1 MTYDRIRFR
10 KRFQKGGRY
19 MFEIRNLSLSFAGRQ
34 LLEPTDL
41 IFERG
46 KVYTIYGKSGVGKSS
61 LLNKIGLIS
70 ATDPSVSYF
79 FDGKEIDTENKKS
92 ASAFIAEEV
101 AFVFQGQ
108 NLIND
113 LTVFENLRLALNFY
127 GLNPD
132 EIESK
137 IDTVLADLEISSLK
151 HAYPEDLSGGE
162 EQRVTI
168 ARALVTEKTL
178 ILADEPTSSLDKENR
193 EKVSSLLIDL
203 AHKYH
208 KIVLIVSHDE
218 AMIARGD
225 VQLHFK
231 DHQLVGNCLIL
242 NSDEGIKDS
251 KKWTSYLSSSHTKLS
266 VLKHRRPFLPRL
278 LAFFI
283 AFVVAIAVTSI
294 NFQSLFADKY
304 HQLVNNS
311 LENGFLVINDS
322 LHLQTT
328 KVLDDFLSFDKDEIA
343 SISTSQNIQTIKPY
357 IEFLSLGMTFDN
369 SKDYSQLQK
378 NFQPTLTIDGQ
389 TRSLTRNFSIQ
400 PLYQTNTTQRQ
411 IEYFDR
417 SNEKG
422 IYLSEQFI
430 SDEKLPNI
438 VSGSTVTLTFY
449 IPISLYESSMEKEG
463 NVLKGD
469 GDLFVKVDK
478 TYPVLGIVKKSYPFE
493 YSPHGNTLF
502 MNIAEMEELQNEAI
516 QQHPMTKM
524 ALDGFPLKSWMPSAI
539 HVLLKDSSAIPEE
552 LSRIRAISSQITIL
566 SSYENYEEFNKGLTY
581 IRQFLMLLS
590 LVLLILVIAVL
601 SFVFFLLNR
610 PRRFEVGILK
620 SLGYSTQNI
629 VWLFLKE
636 LIGYGKTIS
645 ILASC
650 LLVIL
655 SILAIQVLKLEVS
668 DVFQFY
674 LTSVF
679 TLIGLSVSVLIIS
692 GLLPIYTTCRQT
704 VVDTIRKNG

>member
-1 MTYDRIRFR
+1 
-10 KRFQKGGRY
+10 
-19 MFEIRNLSLSFAGRQ
+19 MFEIRNLSLSFAGRR

-61 LLNKIGLIS
+61 LLNKIGLLS

-79 FDGKEIDTENKKS
+79 FDGKEIDIENKKS
-92 ASAFIAEEV
+92 VSVFIAEEV
-101 AFVFQGQ
+101 AFVFQGR

-127 GLNPD
+127 SLSPD

-137 IDTVLADLEISSLK
+137 IDTVLADLQISSLK

-162 EQRVTI
+162 EQRVAI

-178 ILADEPTSSLDKENR
+178 ILADEPTSSVDKENR
-193 EKVSSLLIDL
+193 EKVSALLIDL

-218 AMIARGD
+218 AMIAIGD

-231 DHQLVGNCLIL
+231 DHKLVGNCLIL

-251 KKWTSYLSSSHTKLS
+251 KKCSSCLSSSHTKLS

-283 AFVVAIAVTSI
+283 ALVVAIAVTSI

-328 KVLDDFLSFDKDEIA
+328 KVLDDFLSFDKEEIT
-343 SISTSQNIQTIKPY
+343 SISTSQNIQTVKPY
-357 IEFLSLGMTFDN
+357 MEFLSLGMTFDN

-438 VSGSTVTLTFY
+438 VSGTTVTLTFY
-449 IPISLYESSMEKEG
+449 IPISLYESSIEKEG
-463 NVLKGD
+463 NILKGD

-493 YSPHGNTLF
+493 YSPYGNTLF

-516 QQHPMTKM
+516 QQHPMTKI

-539 HVLLKDSSAIPEE
+539 HVLLKDSGAIPEE

-655 SILAIQVLKLEVS
+655 SILAMQVLKLEIS
-668 DVFQFY
+668 DVFKFY

-692 GLLPIYTTCRQT
+692 GLLHIYTTCRQT

>member
-1 MTYDRIRFR
+1 
-10 KRFQKGGRY
+10 
-19 MFEIRNLSLSFAGRQ
+19 MFEIRNLSLSFAGRR

-61 LLNKIGLIS
+61 LLNKIGLLS

-79 FDGKEIDTENKKS
+79 FDGKEIDIENKKS
-92 ASAFIAEEV
+92 VSVFIAEEV
-101 AFVFQGQ
+101 AFVFQGR

-127 GLNPD
+127 DLSPD

-137 IDTVLADLEISSLK
+137 IDTVLADLQISSLK

-162 EQRVTI
+162 EQRVAI
-168 ARALVTEKTL
+168 ARALVTGKTL

-193 EKVSSLLIDL
+193 EKVSALLIDL

-218 AMIARGD
+218 AMIAIGD

-231 DHQLVGNCLIL
+231 DHKLVGNCLIL

-251 KKWTSYLSSSHTKLS
+251 KKWSSYLSSSHTKLS

-283 AFVVAIAVTSI
+283 SLVVAIAVTSI

-328 KVLDDFLSFDKDEIA
+328 KVLDDFLSFDKEEIT
-343 SISTSQNIQTIKPY
+343 SISTSQNIQTVNPY

-438 VSGSTVTLTFY
+438 VSGTTVTLTFY
-449 IPISLYESSMEKEG
+449 IPISLYESSIEKEG
-463 NVLKGD
+463 NILKGD

-493 YSPHGNTLF
+493 YSPYGNTLF

-539 HVLLKDSSAIPEE
+539 HVLLKDSGAIPEE

-636 LIGYGKTIS
+636 LIGYGKIIS

-655 SILAIQVLKLEVS
+655 SILAMQVLKLEIS
-668 DVFQFY
+668 DVFKFY

>member
-1 MTYDRIRFR
+1 
-10 KRFQKGGRY
+10 
-19 MFEIRNLSLSFAGRQ
+19 MFEIRNLSLSFAGRW

-61 LLNKIGLIS
+61 LLNKIGLLS

-79 FDGKEIDTENKKS
+79 FDGKEIDIENKKS
-92 ASAFIAEEV
+92 VSVFIAEEV
-101 AFVFQGQ
+101 AFVFQGR

-127 GLNPD
+127 DLSPD

-137 IDTVLADLEISSLK
+137 IDTVLADLQISSLK

-162 EQRVTI
+162 EQRVAI
-168 ARALVTEKTL
+168 ARALVTGKTL

-193 EKVSSLLIDL
+193 EKISALLIDL

-218 AMIARGD
+218 AMIAIGD

-231 DHQLVGNCLIL
+231 DHKLVGNCLIL

-251 KKWTSYLSSSHTKLS
+251 KKWSSCLSSSHTKLS

-283 AFVVAIAVTSI
+283 SLVVAIAVTSI

-328 KVLDDFLSFDKDEIA
+328 KVLDDFLSFDKEEIT
-343 SISTSQNIQTIKPY
+343 SISTSQNIQTVNPY

-438 VSGSTVTLTFY
+438 VSGTTVTLTFY
-449 IPISLYESSMEKEG
+449 IPISLYESSIEKEG
-463 NVLKGD
+463 NILKGD
-469 GDLFVKVDK
+469 GGLFVKVDK

-493 YSPHGNTLF
+493 YSPYGNTLF

-539 HVLLKDSSAIPEE
+539 HVLLKDSGAIPEE

-655 SILAIQVLKLEVS
+655 SILAMQVLKLEIS
-668 DVFQFY
+668 DVFKFY

>member
-1 MTYDRIRFR
+1 
-10 KRFQKGGRY
+10 
-19 MFEIRNLSLSFAGRQ
+19 MFEIRNLSLSFAGRR

-61 LLNKIGLIS
+61 LLNKIGLLS

-79 FDGKEIDTENKKS
+79 FDGKEIDIENKKS
-92 ASAFIAEEV
+92 VSVFIAEEV
-101 AFVFQGQ
+101 AFVFQGR

-127 GLNPD
+127 DLSPD

-137 IDTVLADLEISSLK
+137 IDTVLADLQISSLK

-162 EQRVTI
+162 EQRVAI
-168 ARALVTEKTL
+168 ARALVTGKTL

-193 EKVSSLLIDL
+193 EKVSALLIDL

-218 AMIARGD
+218 AMIAIGD

-231 DHQLVGNCLIL
+231 DHKLVGNCLIL

-251 KKWTSYLSSSHTKLS
+251 KKWSSCLSPSHTKLS

-283 AFVVAIAVTSI
+283 SLVVAIAVTSI

-328 KVLDDFLSFDKDEIA
+328 KVLDDFLSFDKEEIT
-343 SISTSQNIQTIKPY
+343 SISTSQNIQTVNPY

-438 VSGSTVTLTFY
+438 VSGTTVTLTFY
-449 IPISLYESSMEKEG
+449 IPISLYESSIEKEG
-463 NVLKGD
+463 NILKGD

-493 YSPHGNTLF
+493 YSPYGNILF

-539 HVLLKDSSAIPEE
+539 HVLLKDSGAIPEE

-655 SILAIQVLKLEVS
+655 SILAMQVLKLEIS
-668 DVFQFY
+668 DVFKFY

>member
-1 MTYDRIRFR
+1 
-10 KRFQKGGRY
+10 
-19 MFEIRNLSLSFAGRQ
+19 MFEIRNLSLSFAGRR

-92 ASAFIAEEV
+92 VSAFIAEEV

-113 LTVFENLRLALNFY
+113 LTVFENLKLALNFY

-162 EQRVTI
+162 EQRVAI

-328 KVLDDFLSFDKDEIA
+328 KVLDDFLSFDKEEIT

-369 SKDYSQLQK
+369 SKDYSKLQK

-422 IYLSEQFI
+422 IYLSEQFV
-430 SDEKLPNI
+430 SDQKLPNI

-449 IPISLYESSMEKEG
+449 IPISLYESSIEKEG

-516 QQHPMTKM
+516 QQHPMMKM

>member
-1 MTYDRIRFR
+1 
-10 KRFQKGGRY
+10 
-19 MFEIRNLSLSFAGRQ
+19 MFEIRNLSLSFAGRR

-61 LLNKIGLIS
+61 LLNKIGLLS

-79 FDGKEIDTENKKS
+79 FDGKEIDIENKKS
-92 ASAFIAEEV
+92 VSVFIAEEV
-101 AFVFQGQ
+101 AFVFQGR

-127 GLNPD
+127 DLSPD

-137 IDTVLADLEISSLK
+137 IDTVLADLQISSLK

-162 EQRVTI
+162 EQRVAI
-168 ARALVTEKTL
+168 ARALVTGKTL

-193 EKVSSLLIDL
+193 EKVSALLIDL

-218 AMIARGD
+218 AMIAIGD

-231 DHQLVGNCLIL
+231 DHKLVGNCLIL

-251 KKWTSYLSSSHTKLS
+251 KKWSSCLSSSHTKLS

-283 AFVVAIAVTSI
+283 ALVVAIAVTFI

-328 KVLDDFLSFDKDEIA
+328 KVLDDFLSFDKEEIT
-343 SISTSQNIQTIKPY
+343 SISTSQNIQTVKPY
-357 IEFLSLGMTFDN
+357 MEFLSLGMTFDN

-438 VSGSTVTLTFY
+438 VSGTTVTLTFY
-449 IPISLYESSMEKEG
+449 IPISLYESSIEKEG

-493 YSPHGNTLF
+493 YSPYGNTLF

-539 HVLLKDSSAIPEE
+539 HVLLKDSGAIPEE

-581 IRQFLMLLS
+581 IKQFLMLIS

-655 SILAIQVLKLEVS
+655 SILAMQVLKLEIS
-668 DVFQFY
+668 DVFKFY

>member
-1 MTYDRIRFR
+1 
-10 KRFQKGGRY
+10 
-19 MFEIRNLSLSFAGRQ
+19 MFEIRNLSLSFAGRR

-61 LLNKIGLIS
+61 LLNKIGLLS

-79 FDGKEIDTENKKS
+79 FDGKEIDIENKKS
-92 ASAFIAEEV
+92 VSVFIAEEV
-101 AFVFQGQ
+101 AFVFQGR

-127 GLNPD
+127 DLSPD

-137 IDTVLADLEISSLK
+137 IDTVLADLQISSLK

-162 EQRVTI
+162 EQRVAI
-168 ARALVTEKTL
+168 ARALVTGKTL

-193 EKVSSLLIDL
+193 EKISALLIDL

-218 AMIARGD
+218 AMIAIGD

-231 DHQLVGNCLIL
+231 DHKLVGNCLIL

-251 KKWTSYLSSSHTKLS
+251 KKWSSCLSSSHTKLS

-283 AFVVAIAVTSI
+283 SLVVAIAVTSI

-328 KVLDDFLSFDKDEIA
+328 KVLDDFLSFDKEEIT
-343 SISTSQNIQTIKPY
+343 SISTSQNIQTVNPY

-438 VSGSTVTLTFY
+438 VSGTTVTLTFY
-449 IPISLYESSMEKEG
+449 IPISLYESSIEKEG
-463 NVLKGD
+463 NILKGD
-469 GDLFVKVDK
+469 GGLFVKVDK

-493 YSPHGNTLF
+493 YSPYGNTLF

-539 HVLLKDSSAIPEE
+539 HVLLKDSGAIPEE

-629 VWLFLKE
+629 VWLFLKG

-655 SILAIQVLKLEVS
+655 SILAMQVLKLEIS
-668 DVFQFY
+668 DVFKFY

>member
-1 MTYDRIRFR
+1 
-10 KRFQKGGRY
+10 
-19 MFEIRNLSLSFAGRQ
+19 MFEIRNLSLSFAGRR

-61 LLNKIGLIS
+61 LLNKNGLLS

-79 FDGKEIDTENKKS
+79 FDGKEIDIENKKS
-92 ASAFIAEEV
+92 VSVFIAEEV
-101 AFVFQGQ
+101 AFVFQGR

-127 GLNPD
+127 DLSPD

-137 IDTVLADLEISSLK
+137 IDTVLADLQISSLK

-162 EQRVTI
+162 EQRVAI
-168 ARALVTEKTL
+168 ARALVTGKTL

-193 EKVSSLLIDL
+193 EKVSALLIDL

-218 AMIARGD
+218 AMIAIGD

-231 DHQLVGNCLIL
+231 DHKLVGNCLIL

-251 KKWTSYLSSSHTKLS
+251 KKWSSCLSSSHTKLS

-283 AFVVAIAVTSI
+283 SLVVAIAVTSI

-328 KVLDDFLSFDKDEIA
+328 KVLDDFLSFDKEEIT
-343 SISTSQNIQTIKPY
+343 SISTSQNIQTVNPY

-438 VSGSTVTLTFY
+438 VSGTTVTLTFY
-449 IPISLYESSMEKEG
+449 IPISLYESSIEKEG
-463 NVLKGD
+463 NILKGD

-493 YSPHGNTLF
+493 YSPYGNTLF

-539 HVLLKDSSAIPEE
+539 HVLLKDSGAIPEE

-655 SILAIQVLKLEVS
+655 SILAMQVLKLEIS
-668 DVFQFY
+668 DVFKFY

>member
-1 MTYDRIRFR
+1 
-10 KRFQKGGRY
+10 
-19 MFEIRNLSLSFAGRQ
+19 MFEIRNLSLSFAGRW

-61 LLNKIGLIS
+61 LLNKIGLLS

-79 FDGKEIDTENKKS
+79 FDGKEIDIENKKS
-92 ASAFIAEEV
+92 VSVFIAEEV
-101 AFVFQGQ
+101 AFVFQGR

-127 GLNPD
+127 DLSPD

-137 IDTVLADLEISSLK
+137 IDTVLVDLQISSLK

-162 EQRVTI
+162 EQRVAI
-168 ARALVTEKTL
+168 ARALVTGKTL

-193 EKVSSLLIDL
+193 EKVSALLIDL

-218 AMIARGD
+218 AMIAIGD

-231 DHQLVGNCLIL
+231 DHKLVGNCLIL

-251 KKWTSYLSSSHTKLS
+251 KKWSSCFSSSHTKLS

-283 AFVVAIAVTSI
+283 ALVVAIAVTSI

-328 KVLDDFLSFDKDEIA
+328 KVLDDFLSFDKEEIT
-343 SISTSQNIQTIKPY
+343 SISTSQNIQTVKPY
-357 IEFLSLGMTFDN
+357 MEFLSLGMTFDN

-438 VSGSTVTLTFY
+438 VSGTTVTLTFY
-449 IPISLYESSMEKEG
+449 IPISLYESSIEKEG
-463 NVLKGD
+463 NILKGD

-493 YSPHGNTLF
+493 YSPYGNTLF

-539 HVLLKDSSAIPEE
+539 HVLLKDSGAIPEE

-655 SILAIQVLKLEVS
+655 SILAMQVLKLEIS
-668 DVFQFY
+668 DVFKFY

>member
-1 MTYDRIRFR
+1 
-10 KRFQKGGRY
+10 
-19 MFEIRNLSLSFAGRQ
+19 MFEIRNLSLSFAGRR

-61 LLNKIGLIS
+61 LLNKIGLLS

-79 FDGKEIDTENKKS
+79 FDGKEIDIENKKS
-92 ASAFIAEEV
+92 VSVFIAEEV
-101 AFVFQGQ
+101 AFVFQGR

-127 GLNPD
+127 DLSPD

-137 IDTVLADLEISSLK
+137 IDTVLADLQISSLK

-162 EQRVTI
+162 EQRVAI
-168 ARALVTEKTL
+168 ARALVTGKTL

-193 EKVSSLLIDL
+193 EKVSALLIDL

-218 AMIARGD
+218 AMIAIGD

-231 DHQLVGNCLIL
+231 DHKLVGNCLIL

-251 KKWTSYLSSSHTKLS
+251 KKWSSCLSSSHTKLS

-278 LAFFI
+278 LAFFLSL
-283 AFVVAIAVTSI
+283 VVAIAVTSI

-328 KVLDDFLSFDKDEIA
+328 KVLDDFLSFDKEEIT
-343 SISTSQNIQTIKPY
+343 SISTSQNIQTVNPY

-438 VSGSTVTLTFY
+438 VSGTTVTLTFY
-449 IPISLYESSMEKEG
+449 IPISLYESSIEKEG
-463 NVLKGD
+463 NILKGD

-493 YSPHGNTLF
+493 YSPYGNTLF

-539 HVLLKDSSAIPEE
+539 HVLLKDSGAIPEE

-655 SILAIQVLKLEVS
+655 SILAMQVLKLEIS
-668 DVFQFY
+668 DVFKFY

>member
-1 MTYDRIRFR
+1 
-10 KRFQKGGRY
+10 
-19 MFEIRNLSLSFAGRQ
+19 MFEIRNLSLSFAGRR

-61 LLNKIGLIS
+61 LLNKIGLLS

-79 FDGKEIDTENKKS
+79 FDGKEIDIENKKS
-92 ASAFIAEEV
+92 VSVFIAEEV
-101 AFVFQGQ
+101 AFVFQGR

-127 GLNPD
+127 DLSPD

-137 IDTVLADLEISSLK
+137 IDTVLADLQISSLK

-162 EQRVTI
+162 EQRVAI
-168 ARALVTEKTL
+168 ARALVTGKTL

-193 EKVSSLLIDL
+193 EKISALLIDL

-208 KIVLIVSHDE
+208 KIVLIVLHDE
-218 AMIARGD
+218 AMIAIGD

-231 DHQLVGNCLIL
+231 DHKLVGNCLIL

-251 KKWTSYLSSSHTKLS
+251 KKWSSCLSSSHTKLS

-283 AFVVAIAVTSI
+283 SLVVAIAVTSI

-328 KVLDDFLSFDKDEIA
+328 KVLDDFLSFDKEEIT
-343 SISTSQNIQTIKPY
+343 SISTSQNIQTVNPY

-438 VSGSTVTLTFY
+438 VSGTTVTLTFY
-449 IPISLYESSMEKEG
+449 IPISLYESSIEKEG
-463 NVLKGD
+463 NILKGD
-469 GDLFVKVDK
+469 GGLFVKVDK

-493 YSPHGNTLF
+493 YSPYGNTLF

-539 HVLLKDSSAIPEE
+539 HVLLKDSGAIPEE

-655 SILAIQVLKLEVS
+655 SILAMQVLKLEIS
-668 DVFQFY
+668 DVFKFY

>member
-1 MTYDRIRFR
+1 
-10 KRFQKGGRY
+10 
-19 MFEIRNLSLSFAGRQ
+19 MFEIRNLSLSFAGRR

-61 LLNKIGLIS
+61 LLNKIGLLS

-79 FDGKEIDTENKKS
+79 FDGKEIDIENKKS
-92 ASAFIAEEV
+92 VSVFIAEEV
-101 AFVFQGQ
+101 AFVFQGR

-127 GLNPD
+127 GLSPD

-137 IDTVLADLEISSLK
+137 IDTVLADLQISSLK

-162 EQRVTI
+162 EQRVAI
-168 ARALVTEKTL
+168 ARALVTGKTL

-193 EKVSSLLIDL
+193 EKVSALLIDL

-218 AMIARGD
+218 AMIAIGD

-231 DHQLVGNCLIL
+231 DHKLVENCLIL

-251 KKWTSYLSSSHTKLS
+251 KKWSSCLSSSHTKLS

-283 AFVVAIAVTSI
+283 ALVVAIAVTSI

-328 KVLDDFLSFDKDEIA
+328 KVLDDFLSFDKEEIT
-343 SISTSQNIQTIKPY
+343 SISTSQNIQTVKPY
-357 IEFLSLGMTFDN
+357 MEFLSLGMTFDN

-438 VSGSTVTLTFY
+438 VSGTTVTLTFY
-449 IPISLYESSMEKEG
+449 IPISLYESSIEKEG
-463 NVLKGD
+463 NILKGD

-493 YSPHGNTLF
+493 YSPYGNTLF

-539 HVLLKDSSAIPEE
+539 HVLLKDSGAIPEE

-655 SILAIQVLKLEVS
+655 SILAMQVLKLEIS
-668 DVFQFY
+668 DVFKFY

>member
-1 MTYDRIRFR
+1 
-10 KRFQKGGRY
+10 
-19 MFEIRNLSLSFAGRQ
+19 MFEIRNLSLSFAGRR

-61 LLNKIGLIS
+61 LLNKIGLLS

-79 FDGKEIDTENKKS
+79 FDGKEIDIENKKS
-92 ASAFIAEEV
+92 VSVFIAEEV
-101 AFVFQGQ
+101 AFVFQGR

-127 GLNPD
+127 DLSPD

-137 IDTVLADLEISSLK
+137 IDTVLADLQISSLK

-162 EQRVTI
+162 EQRVAI
-168 ARALVTEKTL
+168 ARALVTGKTL

-193 EKVSSLLIDL
+193 EKVSALLIVL

-218 AMIARGD
+218 AMIAIGD

-231 DHQLVGNCLIL
+231 DHKLVGNCLIL

-251 KKWTSYLSSSHTKLS
+251 KKWSSCLSSSHTKLS

-283 AFVVAIAVTSI
+283 SLVVAIAVTSI

-328 KVLDDFLSFDKDEIA
+328 KVLDDFLSFDKEEIT
-343 SISTSQNIQTIKPY
+343 SISTSQNIQTVNPY

-438 VSGSTVTLTFY
+438 VSGTTVTLTFY
-449 IPISLYESSMEKEG
+449 IPISLYESSIEKEG
-463 NVLKGD
+463 NILKGD

-493 YSPHGNTLF
+493 YSPYGNTLF

-539 HVLLKDSSAIPEE
+539 HVLLKDSGAIPEE
-552 LSRIRAISSQITIL
+552 LSRIRAISLQITIL

-655 SILAIQVLKLEVS
+655 SILAMQVLKLEIS
-668 DVFQFY
+668 DVFKFY

>member
-1 MTYDRIRFR
+1 
-10 KRFQKGGRY
+10 
-19 MFEIRNLSLSFAGRQ
+19 MFEIRNLSLSFAGRR

-61 LLNKIGLIS
+61 LLNKIGLLS

-79 FDGKEIDTENKKS
+79 FDGKEIDIENKKS
-92 ASAFIAEEV
+92 VSVFIAEEV
-101 AFVFQGQ
+101 AFVFQGR

-127 GLNPD
+127 DLSPD

-137 IDTVLADLEISSLK
+137 IDTVLADLQISSLK

-162 EQRVTI
+162 EQRVAI
-168 ARALVTEKTL
+168 ARALVTGKTL

-193 EKVSSLLIDL
+193 EKVSALLIDL

-218 AMIARGD
+218 AMIAIGD

-231 DHQLVGNCLIL
+231 DHKLVGNCLIL

-251 KKWTSYLSSSHTKLS
+251 KKWSSCLSSSHTKLS

-283 AFVVAIAVTSI
+283 ALVVAIAVTSI

-328 KVLDDFLSFDKDEIA
+328 KVLDDFLSFDKEEIT
-343 SISTSQNIQTIKPY
+343 SISTSQNIQTVKPY
-357 IEFLSLGMTFDN
+357 MEFLSLGMTFDN

-378 NFQPTLTIDGQ
+378 NFQTTLTIDGQ

-438 VSGSTVTLTFY
+438 VSGTTVTLTFY
-449 IPISLYESSMEKEG
+449 IPISLYESSIEKEG
-463 NVLKGD
+463 NILKGD

-493 YSPHGNTLF
+493 YSPYGNTLF

-539 HVLLKDSSAIPEE
+539 HVLLKDSGAIPEE

-655 SILAIQVLKLEVS
+655 SILAMQVLKLEIS
-668 DVFQFY
+668 DVFKFY

>member
-1 MTYDRIRFR
+1 
-10 KRFQKGGRY
+10 
-19 MFEIRNLSLSFAGRQ
+19 MFEIRNLSLSFAGRR

-61 LLNKIGLIS
+61 LLNKIGLLS

-79 FDGKEIDTENKKS
+79 FDGKEIDIENKKS
-92 ASAFIAEEV
+92 VSVFIAEEV
-101 AFVFQGQ
+101 AFVFQGR

-127 GLNPD
+127 NLSPD

-137 IDTVLADLEISSLK
+137 IDTVLADLQISSLK

-162 EQRVTI
+162 EQRVAI

-193 EKVSSLLIDL
+193 EKVSALLIDL

-218 AMIARGD
+218 AMIVMGD

-231 DHQLVGNCLIL
+231 DHKLVENCLIL

-251 KKWTSYLSSSHTKLS
+251 KKWSSCLSSSHTKLS

-283 AFVVAIAVTSI
+283 ALVVAIAVTSI

-328 KVLDDFLSFDKDEIA
+328 KVLDDFLSFDKEEIT
-343 SISTSQNIQTIKPY
+343 SISTSQNIQTVKPY
-357 IEFLSLGMTFDN
+357 MEFLSLGMTFDN

-438 VSGSTVTLTFY
+438 VAGTTVTLTFY
-449 IPISLYESSMEKEG
+449 IPISLYESSIEKEG
-463 NVLKGD
+463 NILKGD

-493 YSPHGNTLF
+493 YSPYGNTLF

-539 HVLLKDSSAIPEE
+539 HVLLKDSGAIPEE

-655 SILAIQVLKLEVS
+655 SILAMQVLKLEIS
-668 DVFQFY
+668 DVFKFY

-704 VVDTIRKNG
+704 VVDTIRKTG

>member
-1 MTYDRIRFR
+1 
-10 KRFQKGGRY
+10 
-19 MFEIRNLSLSFAGRQ
+19 MFEIRNLSLSFAGRR

-61 LLNKIGLIS
+61 LLNKIGLLS

-79 FDGKEIDTENKKS
+79 FDGKEIDIENKKS
-92 ASAFIAEEV
+92 VSVFIAEEV
-101 AFVFQGQ
+101 AFVFQGR

-127 GLNPD
+127 GLSPD

-137 IDTVLADLEISSLK
+137 IDTVLADLQISSLK

-168 ARALVTEKTL
+168 ARALVTGKTL

-193 EKVSSLLIDL
+193 EKVSALLIDL

-208 KIVLIVSHDE
+208 KIVLIVSYDE
-218 AMIARGD
+218 AMIAIGD

-231 DHQLVGNCLIL
+231 DHKLVGNCLIL

-251 KKWTSYLSSSHTKLS
+251 KKWSSCLSSSHTKLS

-283 AFVVAIAVTSI
+283 ALVVAIAVTSI

-311 LENGFLVINDS
+311 LENGFLVIKDS

-328 KVLDDFLSFDKDEIA
+328 KVLDDFLSFDKEEIT
-343 SISTSQNIQTIKPY
+343 SISTSQNIQTVKPY
-357 IEFLSLGMTFDN
+357 MEFLSLGMTFDN

-417 SNEKG
+417 SSEKG

-430 SDEKLPNI
+430 SDEKFPNI
-438 VSGSTVTLTFY
+438 VSGTTVTLTFY
-449 IPISLYESSMEKEG
+449 IPISLYESSIEKEG
-463 NVLKGD
+463 NILKGD

-493 YSPHGNTLF
+493 YSPYGNTLF

-524 ALDGFPLKSWMPSAI
+524 ALDGFPLKSWIPSAI
-539 HVLLKDSSAIPEE
+539 HVLLKDSGAIPEE

-655 SILAIQVLKLEVS
+655 SILAMQVLKLEIS
-668 DVFQFY
+668 DVFKFY

>member
-1 MTYDRIRFR
+1 
-10 KRFQKGGRY
+10 

-92 ASAFIAEEV
+92 VSAFIAEEV

-137 IDTVLADLEISSLK
+137 IDTVLADLQISSLK

-162 EQRVTI
+162 EQRVAI

-242 NSDEGIKDS
+242 NSDEGIKNP
-251 KKWTSYLSSSHTKLS
+251 KKWTSCLSSSHTKLS

-328 KVLDDFLSFDKDEIA
+328 KVLDDFLSFDKEEIT
-343 SISTSQNIQTIKPY
+343 SISTSQNIQTVKPY

-655 SILAIQVLKLEVS
+655 SILAMQVLKLEVS

>member
-1 MTYDRIRFR
+1 ML
-10 KRFQKGGRY
+10 
-19 MFEIRNLSLSFAGRQ
+19 EIRNLSLSFAGRR

-61 LLNKIGLIS
+61 LLNKIGLLS

-79 FDGKEIDTENKKS
+79 FDGKEIDIENKKS
-92 ASAFIAEEV
+92 VSVFIAEEV
-101 AFVFQGQ
+101 AFVFQGR

-127 GLNPD
+127 DLSPD

-137 IDTVLADLEISSLK
+137 IDTVLADLQISSLK

-162 EQRVTI
+162 EQRVAI
-168 ARALVTEKTL
+168 ARALVTGKTL

-193 EKVSSLLIDL
+193 EKVSALLIDL

-218 AMIARGD
+218 AMIAIGD

-231 DHQLVGNCLIL
+231 DHKLVGNCLIL

-251 KKWTSYLSSSHTKLS
+251 KKWSSCLSSSHTKLS

-283 AFVVAIAVTSI
+283 SLVVAIAVTSI

-328 KVLDDFLSFDKDEIA
+328 KVLDDFLSFDKEEIT
-343 SISTSQNIQTIKPY
+343 SISTSQNIQTVNPY

-438 VSGSTVTLTFY
+438 VSGTTVTLTFY
-449 IPISLYESSMEKEG
+449 IPISLYESSIEKEG
-463 NVLKGD
+463 NILKGD

-493 YSPHGNTLF
+493 YSPYGNTLF

-539 HVLLKDSSAIPEE
+539 HVLLKDSGAIPEE

-655 SILAIQVLKLEVS
+655 SILAMQVLKLEIS
-668 DVFQFY
+668 DVFKFY

>member
-1 MTYDRIRFR
+1 
-10 KRFQKGGRY
+10 
-19 MFEIRNLSLSFAGRQ
+19 MFEIRNLSLSFAGRR

-70 ATDPSVSYF
+70 ALDPSVSYF
-79 FDGKEIDTENKKS
+79 FDGKEIDTEDKKS
-92 ASAFIAEEV
+92 VSAFIAEEV

-132 EIESK
+132 EIENK
-137 IDTVLADLEISSLK
+137 IDTVLANLQISFLK

-162 EQRVTI
+162 EQRVAI

-242 NSDEGIKDS
+242 NSDERIKDS
-251 KKWTSYLSSSHTKLS
+251 KKWSSGLSSSHTKLS
-266 VLKHRRPFLPRL
+266 VLRHRRPSLPRL

-328 KVLDDFLSFDKDEIA
+328 KVLDDFLSFDKEKIT
-343 SISTSQNIQTIKPY
+343 SISTSQNIQTVKPY

-449 IPISLYESSMEKEG
+449 IPISLYESSIEKEG

-516 QQHPMTKM
+516 QQHPITKM
-524 ALDGFPLKSWMPSAI
+524 TLDGFPLKSWMPSAI

-590 LVLLILVIAVL
+590 IVLLILVIAVL

-655 SILAIQVLKLEVS
+655 SILAIQVLKLEIS

-679 TLIGLSVSVLIIS
+679 ILIGLSVSVLIIS

>member
-1 MTYDRIRFR
+1 
-10 KRFQKGGRY
+10 
-19 MFEIRNLSLSFAGRQ
+19 MFEIRNLSLSFAGRR

-92 ASAFIAEEV
+92 VSAFIAEEV

-162 EQRVTI
+162 EQRVAI

-328 KVLDDFLSFDKDEIA
+328 KVLDDFLSFDKEEIT

-369 SKDYSQLQK
+369 SKDYSKLQK

-422 IYLSEQFI
+422 IYLSEQFV
-430 SDEKLPNI
+430 SDQKLPNI

-449 IPISLYESSMEKEG
+449 IPISLYESSIEKEG

-516 QQHPMTKM
+516 QQHPMMKM

>member
-1 MTYDRIRFR
+1 
-10 KRFQKGGRY
+10 
-19 MFEIRNLSLSFAGRQ
+19 MFEIRNLSLSFAGRR

-61 LLNKIGLIS
+61 LLNKIGLLS

-79 FDGKEIDTENKKS
+79 FDGKEIDIENKKS
-92 ASAFIAEEV
+92 VSVFIAEEV
-101 AFVFQGQ
+101 AFVFQGR

-127 GLNPD
+127 DLSPD

-137 IDTVLADLEISSLK
+137 IDTVLADLQISSLK

-162 EQRVTI
+162 EQRVAI
-168 ARALVTEKTL
+168 ARALVTGKTL

-193 EKVSSLLIDL
+193 EKISALLIDL

-218 AMIARGD
+218 AMIAIGD

-231 DHQLVGNCLIL
+231 DHKLVGNCLIL

-251 KKWTSYLSSSHTKLS
+251 KKWSSCLSSSHTKLS

-283 AFVVAIAVTSI
+283 SLVVAIAVTSI

-328 KVLDDFLSFDKDEIA
+328 KVLDDFLSFDKEEIT
-343 SISTSQNIQTIKPY
+343 SISTSQNIQTVNPY

-438 VSGSTVTLTFY
+438 VSGTTVTLTFY
-449 IPISLYESSMEKEG
+449 IPISLYESSIEKEG
-463 NVLKGD
+463 NILKGD

-493 YSPHGNTLF
+493 YSPYGNTLF

-539 HVLLKDSSAIPEE
+539 HVLLKDSGAIPEE

-655 SILAIQVLKLEVS
+655 SILAMQVLKLEIS
-668 DVFQFY
+668 DVFKFY

>member
-1 MTYDRIRFR
+1 
-10 KRFQKGGRY
+10 
-19 MFEIRNLSLSFAGRQ
+19 MFEIRNLSLSFAGRR

-61 LLNKIGLIS
+61 LLNKIGLLS

-79 FDGKEIDTENKKS
+79 FDGKEIDIENKKS
-92 ASAFIAEEV
+92 VSVFIAEEV
-101 AFVFQGQ
+101 AFVFQGR

-127 GLNPD
+127 DLSPD

-137 IDTVLADLEISSLK
+137 IDTVLADLQISSLK

-162 EQRVTI
+162 EQRVAI

-193 EKVSSLLIDL
+193 EKVSALLIDL

-218 AMIARGD
+218 AMIAIGD

-231 DHQLVGNCLIL
+231 DHKLVGNCLIL

-251 KKWTSYLSSSHTKLS
+251 KKWFSCLSSSHTKLS

-283 AFVVAIAVTSI
+283 ALVVAIAVTSI

-304 HQLVNNS
+304 HKLVNNS

-328 KVLDDFLSFDKDEIA
+328 KVLDDFLSFDKEEIT
-343 SISTSQNIQTIKPY
+343 SISTSQNIQTVKPY
-357 IEFLSLGMTFDN
+357 MEFLSLGMTFDN

-389 TRSLTRNFSIQ
+389 NRSLTRNFSIQ

-438 VSGSTVTLTFY
+438 VSGTTVTLTFY
-449 IPISLYESSMEKEG
+449 IPISLYESSIEKEG
-463 NVLKGD
+463 NILKGD

-493 YSPHGNTLF
+493 YSPYGNTLF

-516 QQHPMTKM
+516 QQHPMTKI

-539 HVLLKDSSAIPEE
+539 HVLLKDSGAIPEE

-655 SILAIQVLKLEVS
+655 SILAMQVLKLEIS
-668 DVFQFY
+668 DVFKFY
-674 LTSVF
+674 LTSVL

>member
-1 MTYDRIRFR
+1 
-10 KRFQKGGRY
+10 
-19 MFEIRNLSLSFAGRQ
+19 MFEIRNLSLSFAGRR

-92 ASAFIAEEV
+92 VSAFIAEEV

-162 EQRVTI
+162 EQRVAI

-328 KVLDDFLSFDKDEIA
+328 KVLDDFLSFDKEEIT

-422 IYLSEQFI
+422 IYLSEQFV
-430 SDEKLPNI
+430 SDQKLPNI

-449 IPISLYESSMEKEG
+449 IPISLYESSIEKEG

>member
-1 MTYDRIRFR
+1 
-10 KRFQKGGRY
+10 
-19 MFEIRNLSLSFAGRQ
+19 MFEIRNLSLSFAGRR

-61 LLNKIGLIS
+61 LLNKIGLLS

-79 FDGKEIDTENKKS
+79 FDGKEIDIENKKS
-92 ASAFIAEEV
+92 VSVFIAEEV
-101 AFVFQGQ
+101 AFVFQGR

-127 GLNPD
+127 DLSPD

-137 IDTVLADLEISSLK
+137 IDTVLADLQISSLK

-162 EQRVTI
+162 EQRVAI
-168 ARALVTEKTL
+168 ARALVTGKTL

-193 EKVSSLLIDL
+193 EKISALLIDL

-218 AMIARGD
+218 AMIAIGD

-231 DHQLVGNCLIL
+231 DHKLVGNCLIL

-251 KKWTSYLSSSHTKLS
+251 KKWSSCLSSSHTKLS

-283 AFVVAIAVTSI
+283 SLVVAIAVTSI

-328 KVLDDFLSFDKDEIA
+328 KVLDDFLSFDKEEIT
-343 SISTSQNIQTIKPY
+343 SISISQNIQTVNPY

-438 VSGSTVTLTFY
+438 VSGTTVTLTFY
-449 IPISLYESSMEKEG
+449 IPISLYESSIEKEG
-463 NVLKGD
+463 NILKGD
-469 GDLFVKVDK
+469 GGLFVKVDK

-493 YSPHGNTLF
+493 YSPYGNTLF

-539 HVLLKDSSAIPEE
+539 HVLLKDSGAIPEE

-655 SILAIQVLKLEVS
+655 SILAMQVLKLEIS
-668 DVFQFY
+668 DVFKFY

>member
-1 MTYDRIRFR
+1 
-10 KRFQKGGRY
+10 
-19 MFEIRNLSLSFAGRQ
+19 MFEIRNLSLSFAGRR

-61 LLNKIGLIS
+61 LLNKIGLLS

-79 FDGKEIDTENKKS
+79 FDGKEIDIENKKS
-92 ASAFIAEEV
+92 VSVFIAEEV
-101 AFVFQGQ
+101 AFVFQGR

-127 GLNPD
+127 DLSPD

-137 IDTVLADLEISSLK
+137 IDTVLADLQISSLK

-162 EQRVTI
+162 EQRVAI
-168 ARALVTEKTL
+168 ARALVTGKTL

-193 EKVSSLLIDL
+193 EKVSALLIDL

-218 AMIARGD
+218 AMIAIGD

-231 DHQLVGNCLIL
+231 DHKLVGNCLIL

-251 KKWTSYLSSSHTKLS
+251 KKWSSCLSSSHTKLS

-283 AFVVAIAVTSI
+283 SLVVAIAVTSI

-328 KVLDDFLSFDKDEIA
+328 KVLDDFLSFDKEEIT
-343 SISTSQNIQTIKPY
+343 SISTSQNIQTVNPY

-438 VSGSTVTLTFY
+438 VSGTTVTLTFY
-449 IPISLYESSMEKEG
+449 IPISLYESSIEKEG
-463 NVLKGD
+463 NILKGD

-493 YSPHGNTLF
+493 YSPYGNTLF

-539 HVLLKDSSAIPEE
+539 HVLLKDSGAIPEE

-655 SILAIQVLKLEVS
+655 SILAMQVLKLEIS
-668 DVFQFY
+668 DVFKFY

-704 VVDTIRKNG
+704 VVDIIRKNG

>member
-1 MTYDRIRFR
+1 
-10 KRFQKGGRY
+10 

-162 EQRVTI
+162 EQRVAI

-655 SILAIQVLKLEVS
+655 SILAMQVLKLEVS

>member
-1 MTYDRIRFR
+1 
-10 KRFQKGGRY
+10 
-19 MFEIRNLSLSFAGRQ
+19 MFEIRNLSLSFAGRR

-61 LLNKIGLIS
+61 LLNKIGLLS

-79 FDGKEIDTENKKS
+79 FDGKEIDIENKKS
-92 ASAFIAEEV
+92 VSVFIAEEV
-101 AFVFQGQ
+101 AFVFQGR

-127 GLNPD
+127 DLSPN

-137 IDTVLADLEISSLK
+137 IDTVLADLQISSLK

-162 EQRVTI
+162 EQRVAI
-168 ARALVTEKTL
+168 ARALVTGKTL

-193 EKVSSLLIDL
+193 EKVSALLIDL

-208 KIVLIVSHDE
+208 KIVLIVSNDE
-218 AMIARGD
+218 AMIAIGD

-231 DHQLVGNCLIL
+231 DHKLVGNCLIL

-251 KKWTSYLSSSHTKLS
+251 KKWSSCLSSSHTKLS

-283 AFVVAIAVTSI
+283 ALVVAIAVTSI

-328 KVLDDFLSFDKDEIA
+328 KVLDDFLSFDKEEIT
-343 SISTSQNIQTIKPY
+343 SISTSQNIQTVKPY
-357 IEFLSLGMTFDN
+357 MEFLSLGMTFDN

-438 VSGSTVTLTFY
+438 VSGTTVTLTFY
-449 IPISLYESSMEKEG
+449 IPISLYESSIEKER
-463 NVLKGD
+463 NILKGD

-493 YSPHGNTLF
+493 YSPYGNTLF

-539 HVLLKDSSAIPEE
+539 HVLLKDSGAIPEE

-655 SILAIQVLKLEVS
+655 SILAMQVLKLEIS
-668 DVFQFY
+668 DVFKFY

>member
-1 MTYDRIRFR
+1 
-10 KRFQKGGRY
+10 
-19 MFEIRNLSLSFAGRQ
+19 MFEIRNLSLSFAGRR

-61 LLNKIGLIS
+61 LLNKIGLLS

-79 FDGKEIDTENKKS
+79 FDGKEIDIENKKS
-92 ASAFIAEEV
+92 VSVFIAEEV
-101 AFVFQGQ
+101 AFVFQGR

-127 GLNPD
+127 DLSPD

-137 IDTVLADLEISSLK
+137 IDTVLADLQISSLK

-162 EQRVTI
+162 EQRVAI
-168 ARALVTEKTL
+168 ARALVTGKTL

-193 EKVSSLLIDL
+193 EKVSALLIDL

-218 AMIARGD
+218 AMIAIGD

-231 DHQLVGNCLIL
+231 DHKLVGNCLIL

-251 KKWTSYLSSSHTKLS
+251 KKWSSCLSSSHTKLS

-283 AFVVAIAVTSI
+283 SLVVAIAVTSI

-328 KVLDDFLSFDKDEIA
+328 KVLDDFLSFDKEEIT
-343 SISTSQNIQTIKPY
+343 SISKSQNIQTVNPY

-438 VSGSTVTLTFY
+438 VSRTTVTLTFY
-449 IPISLYESSMEKEG
+449 IPISLYESSIEKEG
-463 NVLKGD
+463 NILKGD

-493 YSPHGNTLF
+493 YSPYGNTLF

-539 HVLLKDSSAIPEE
+539 HVLLKDSGAIPEE

-655 SILAIQVLKLEVS
+655 SILAMQVLKLEIS
-668 DVFQFY
+668 DVFKFY

>member
-1 MTYDRIRFR
+1 
-10 KRFQKGGRY
+10 
-19 MFEIRNLSLSFAGRQ
+19 MFEIRNLSLSFAGRR

-92 ASAFIAEEV
+92 VSAFIAEEV

-108 NLIND
+108 NLINN

-132 EIESK
+132 KIENK
-137 IDTVLADLEISSLK
+137 IDTVLADLQISSLK

-162 EQRVTI
+162 EQRVAI

-322 LHLQTT
+322 LHLQAT
-328 KVLDDFLSFDKDEIA
+328 KVLDDFLSFDKEEIN

-369 SKDYSQLQK
+369 SKDYSKLQK

-422 IYLSEQFI
+422 IYLSEQFV
-430 SDEKLPNI
+430 SDQKLPNI

-449 IPISLYESSMEKEG
+449 IPISLYESSIEKEG

-502 MNIAEMEELQNEAI
+502 MNISEMEELQNEAI

>member
-1 MTYDRIRFR
+1 
-10 KRFQKGGRY
+10 
-19 MFEIRNLSLSFAGRQ
+19 MFEIRNLSLSFAGRR

-61 LLNKIGLIS
+61 LLNKIGLLS

-79 FDGKEIDTENKKS
+79 FDGKEIDIENKKS
-92 ASAFIAEEV
+92 VSVFIAEEV
-101 AFVFQGQ
+101 AFVFQGR

-127 GLNPD
+127 DLSPD

-137 IDTVLADLEISSLK
+137 IDTVLADLQISSLK
-151 HAYPEDLSGGE
+151 HAYPEDLYGGE
-162 EQRVTI
+162 EQRVAI
-168 ARALVTEKTL
+168 ARALVTGKTL

-193 EKVSSLLIDL
+193 EKISALLIDL

-218 AMIARGD
+218 AMIAIGD

-231 DHQLVGNCLIL
+231 DHKLVGNCLIL

-251 KKWTSYLSSSHTKLS
+251 KKWSSCLSSSHTKLS

-283 AFVVAIAVTSI
+283 SLVVAIAVTSI

-328 KVLDDFLSFDKDEIA
+328 KVLDDFLSFDKEEIT
-343 SISTSQNIQTIKPY
+343 SISTSQNIQTVNPY

-438 VSGSTVTLTFY
+438 VSGTTVTLTFY
-449 IPISLYESSMEKEG
+449 IPISLYESSIEKEG
-463 NVLKGD
+463 NILKGD
-469 GDLFVKVDK
+469 GGLFVKVDK

-493 YSPHGNTLF
+493 YSPYGNTLF

-539 HVLLKDSSAIPEE
+539 HVLLKDSGAIPEE

-655 SILAIQVLKLEVS
+655 SILAMQVLKLEIS
-668 DVFQFY
+668 DVFKFY

>member
-1 MTYDRIRFR
+1 
-10 KRFQKGGRY
+10 
-19 MFEIRNLSLSFAGRQ
+19 MFEIRNLSLSFAGRR

-61 LLNKIGLIS
+61 LLNKIGLLS
-70 ATDPSVSYF
+70 ATYPSVSYF
-79 FDGKEIDTENKKS
+79 FDGKEIDIENKKS
-92 ASAFIAEEV
+92 VSVFIAEEV
-101 AFVFQGQ
+101 AFVFQGR

-127 GLNPD
+127 DLSPD

-137 IDTVLADLEISSLK
+137 IDTVLADLQISSLK
-151 HAYPEDLSGGE
+151 HAYPEDLFGGE
-162 EQRVTI
+162 EQRVAI
-168 ARALVTEKTL
+168 ARALVTGKTL

-193 EKVSSLLIDL
+193 EKVSALLIDL

-218 AMIARGD
+218 AMIAIGD

-231 DHQLVGNCLIL
+231 DHKLVGNCLIL

-251 KKWTSYLSSSHTKLS
+251 KKWSSCLSSSHTKLS

-283 AFVVAIAVTSI
+283 SLVVAIAVTSI

-328 KVLDDFLSFDKDEIA
+328 KVLDDFLSFDKEEIT
-343 SISTSQNIQTIKPY
+343 SISTSQNIQTVNPY

-438 VSGSTVTLTFY
+438 VSGTTVTLTFY
-449 IPISLYESSMEKEG
+449 IPISLYESSIEKEG
-463 NVLKGD
+463 NILKGD

-493 YSPHGNTLF
+493 YSPYGNTLF

-539 HVLLKDSSAIPEE
+539 HVLLKDSGAIPEE

-655 SILAIQVLKLEVS
+655 SILAMQVLKLEIS
-668 DVFQFY
+668 DVFKFY

>member
-1 MTYDRIRFR
+1 
-10 KRFQKGGRY
+10 
-19 MFEIRNLSLSFAGRQ
+19 MFEIRNLSLSFAGRR

-61 LLNKIGLIS
+61 LLNKIGLLS

-79 FDGKEIDTENKKS
+79 FDGKEIDIENKKS
-92 ASAFIAEEV
+92 VSVFIAEEV
-101 AFVFQGQ
+101 AFVFQGR

-127 GLNPD
+127 DLSPD

-137 IDTVLADLEISSLK
+137 IDTVLADLQISSLK

-162 EQRVTI
+162 EQRVAI
-168 ARALVTEKTL
+168 ARALVTGKTL
-178 ILADEPTSSLDKENR
+178 ILADEPISSLDKENR
-193 EKVSSLLIDL
+193 EKVSALLIDL

-218 AMIARGD
+218 AMIAIGD

-231 DHQLVGNCLIL
+231 DHKLVGNCLIL

-251 KKWTSYLSSSHTKLS
+251 KKWSSCLSSSHTKLS

-283 AFVVAIAVTSI
+283 SLVVAIAVTSI

-328 KVLDDFLSFDKDEIA
+328 KVLDDFLSFDKEEIT
-343 SISTSQNIQTIKPY
+343 SISTSQNIQTVNPY

-430 SDEKLPNI
+430 SDEKLSNI
-438 VSGSTVTLTFY
+438 VSGTTVTLTFY
-449 IPISLYESSMEKEG
+449 IPISLYESSIEKEG
-463 NVLKGD
+463 NILKGD

-493 YSPHGNTLF
+493 YSPYGNTLF

-539 HVLLKDSSAIPEE
+539 HVLLKDSGAIPEK

-590 LVLLILVIAVL
+590 LVLLILVIALL

-655 SILAIQVLKLEVS
+655 SILAMQVLKLEIS
-668 DVFQFY
+668 DVFKFY

>member
-1 MTYDRIRFR
+1 
-10 KRFQKGGRY
+10 
-19 MFEIRNLSLSFAGRQ
+19 MFEIRNLSLSFAGRR

-61 LLNKIGLIS
+61 LLNKIGLLS

-79 FDGKEIDTENKKS
+79 FDGKEIDIENKKS
-92 ASAFIAEEV
+92 VSVFIAEEV
-101 AFVFQGQ
+101 AFVFQGR

-127 GLNPD
+127 GLSPD

-137 IDTVLADLEISSLK
+137 IDTVLADLQISSLK

-168 ARALVTEKTL
+168 ARALVTGKTL

-193 EKVSSLLIDL
+193 EKVSALLIDL

-208 KIVLIVSHDE
+208 KIVLIVSYDE
-218 AMIARGD
+218 AMIAIGD

-231 DHQLVGNCLIL
+231 DHKLVGNCLIL

-251 KKWTSYLSSSHTKLS
+251 KKWSSCLSSSHTKLS

-283 AFVVAIAVTSI
+283 ALVVAIAVTSI

-328 KVLDDFLSFDKDEIA
+328 KVLDDFLSFDKEEIT
-343 SISTSQNIQTIKPY
+343 SISTSQNIQTVKPY
-357 IEFLSLGMTFDN
+357 MEFLSLGMTFDN

-417 SNEKG
+417 SSEKG

-430 SDEKLPNI
+430 SDEKFPNI
-438 VSGSTVTLTFY
+438 VSGTTVTLTFY
-449 IPISLYESSMEKEG
+449 IPISLYESSIEKEG
-463 NVLKGD
+463 NILKGD

-493 YSPHGNTLF
+493 YSPYGNTLF

-524 ALDGFPLKSWMPSAI
+524 ALDGFPLKSWIPSAI
-539 HVLLKDSSAIPEE
+539 HVLLKDSGAIPEE
-552 LSRIRAISSQITIL
+552 SSRIRAISSQITIL

-655 SILAIQVLKLEVS
+655 SILAMQVLKLEIS
-668 DVFQFY
+668 DVFKFY

>member
-1 MTYDRIRFR
+1 
-10 KRFQKGGRY
+10 
-19 MFEIRNLSLSFAGRQ
+19 MFEIRNLSLSFAGRR

-61 LLNKIGLIS
+61 LLNKIGLLS
-70 ATDPSVSYF
+70 ATYPSVSYF
-79 FDGKEIDTENKKS
+79 FDGKEIDIENKKS
-92 ASAFIAEEV
+92 VSVFIAEEV
-101 AFVFQGQ
+101 AFVFQGR

-127 GLNPD
+127 DLSPD

-137 IDTVLADLEISSLK
+137 IDTVLADLQISSLK

-162 EQRVTI
+162 EQRVAI
-168 ARALVTEKTL
+168 ARALVTGKTL

-193 EKVSSLLIDL
+193 EKVSALLIDL

-218 AMIARGD
+218 AMIAIGN

-231 DHQLVGNCLIL
+231 DHKLVGNCLIL

-251 KKWTSYLSSSHTKLS
+251 KKWSSCLSSSHTKLS

-283 AFVVAIAVTSI
+283 SLVVAIAVTSI

-328 KVLDDFLSFDKDEIA
+328 KVLDDFLSFDKEEIT
-343 SISTSQNIQTIKPY
+343 SISTSQNIQTVNPY

-438 VSGSTVTLTFY
+438 VSGTTVTLTFY
-449 IPISLYESSMEKEG
+449 IPISLYESSIEKEG
-463 NVLKGD
+463 NILKGD

-493 YSPHGNTLF
+493 YSPYGNTLF

-539 HVLLKDSSAIPEE
+539 HVLLKDSGAIPEE

-655 SILAIQVLKLEVS
+655 SILAMQVLKLEIS
-668 DVFQFY
+668 DVFKFY

>member
-1 MTYDRIRFR
+1 
-10 KRFQKGGRY
+10 
-19 MFEIRNLSLSFAGRQ
+19 MFEIRNLSLSFAGRR

-61 LLNKIGLIS
+61 LLNKIGLLS

-79 FDGKEIDTENKKS
+79 FDGKEIDIENKKS
-92 ASAFIAEEV
+92 VSVFIAEEV
-101 AFVFQGQ
+101 AFVFQGR

-127 GLNPD
+127 GLSPD

-137 IDTVLADLEISSLK
+137 IDTVLADLQISSLK

-162 EQRVTI
+162 EQRVAI
-168 ARALVTEKTL
+168 ARALVTGKTL

-193 EKVSSLLIDL
+193 EKVSALLIDL

-208 KIVLIVSHDE
+208 KIVLIVSYDE
-218 AMIARGD
+218 AMIAIGD

-231 DHQLVGNCLIL
+231 DHKLVGNCLIL

-251 KKWTSYLSSSHTKLS
+251 KKWSSCLSSSHTKLS

-283 AFVVAIAVTSI
+283 ALVVAIAVTSI

-328 KVLDDFLSFDKDEIA
+328 KVLDDFLSFDKEEIT
-343 SISTSQNIQTIKPY
+343 SISTSQNIQTVKPY
-357 IEFLSLGMTFDN
+357 MEFLSLGMTFDN

-422 IYLSEQFI
+422 IYLSEQFV
-430 SDEKLPNI
+430 SDQKLPNI

-449 IPISLYESSMEKEG
+449 IPISLYESSIEKEG
-463 NVLKGD
+463 NILKGD

-493 YSPHGNTLF
+493 YSPYGNTLF

-539 HVLLKDSSAIPEE
+539 HVLLKDSGAIPEE

-655 SILAIQVLKLEVS
+655 SILAMQVLKLEIS
-668 DVFQFY
+668 DVFKFY

>member
-1 MTYDRIRFR
+1 
-10 KRFQKGGRY
+10 
-19 MFEIRNLSLSFAGRQ
+19 MFEIRNLSLSFAGRR

-61 LLNKIGLIS
+61 LLNKIGLLS
-70 ATDPSVSYF
+70 ATDPSVSFF
-79 FDGKEIDTENKKS
+79 FDGKEIDIENKKS
-92 ASAFIAEEV
+92 VSVFIAEEV
-101 AFVFQGQ
+101 AFVFQGR

-127 GLNPD
+127 GLSPD

-137 IDTVLADLEISSLK
+137 IDTVLADLQISSLK

-162 EQRVTI
+162 EQRVAI

-193 EKVSSLLIDL
+193 EKVSALLIDL

-218 AMIARGD
+218 AMIAIGD

-231 DHQLVGNCLIL
+231 DHKLVENCLIL

-251 KKWTSYLSSSHTKLS
+251 KKWSSCLSSSHTKLS

-283 AFVVAIAVTSI
+283 ALVVAIAVTSI

-328 KVLDDFLSFDKDEIA
+328 KVLDDFLSFDKEEIT
-343 SISTSQNIQTIKPY
+343 SISTSQNIQTVKPY
-357 IEFLSLGMTFDN
+357 MEFLSLGMTFDN

-438 VSGSTVTLTFY
+438 VSGTTVTLTFY
-449 IPISLYESSMEKEG
+449 IPISLYESSIEKEG
-463 NVLKGD
+463 NILKGD

-493 YSPHGNTLF
+493 YSPYGNTLF

-524 ALDGFPLKSWMPSAI
+524 VLDGFPLKSWMPSAI
-539 HVLLKDSSAIPEE
+539 HVLLKDSGAIPEE

-655 SILAIQVLKLEVS
+655 SILAMQVLKLEIS
-668 DVFQFY
+668 DVFKFY

>member
-1 MTYDRIRFR
+1 
-10 KRFQKGGRY
+10 
-19 MFEIRNLSLSFAGRQ
+19 MFEIRNLSLSFAGRR

-46 KVYTIYGKSGVGKSS
+46 KVYTIYGKSSVGKSS
-61 LLNKIGLIS
+61 LLNKIGLLS

-79 FDGKEIDTENKKS
+79 FDGKEIDIENKKS
-92 ASAFIAEEV
+92 VSVFIAEEV
-101 AFVFQGQ
+101 AFVFQGR

-127 GLNPD
+127 DLSPD

-137 IDTVLADLEISSLK
+137 IDTVLADLQISSLK

-162 EQRVTI
+162 EQRVAI
-168 ARALVTEKTL
+168 ARALVTGKTL

-193 EKVSSLLIDL
+193 EKISALLIDL

-218 AMIARGD
+218 AMIAIGD

-231 DHQLVGNCLIL
+231 DHKLVGNCLIL

-251 KKWTSYLSSSHTKLS
+251 KKWSSCLSSSHTKLS

-283 AFVVAIAVTSI
+283 SLVVAIAVTSI

-328 KVLDDFLSFDKDEIA
+328 KVLDDFLSFDKEEIT
-343 SISTSQNIQTIKPY
+343 SISTSQNIQTVNPY

-438 VSGSTVTLTFY
+438 VSGTTVTLTFY
-449 IPISLYESSMEKEG
+449 IPISLYESSIEKEG
-463 NVLKGD
+463 NILKGD
-469 GDLFVKVDK
+469 GGLFVKVDK

-493 YSPHGNTLF
+493 YSPYGNTLF

-539 HVLLKDSSAIPEE
+539 HVLLKDSGAIPEE

-655 SILAIQVLKLEVS
+655 SILAMQVLKLEIS
-668 DVFQFY
+668 DVFKFY

>member
-1 MTYDRIRFR
+1 
-10 KRFQKGGRY
+10 
-19 MFEIRNLSLSFAGRQ
+19 MFEIRNLSLSFAGRR

-61 LLNKIGLIS
+61 LLNKIGLLS

-79 FDGKEIDTENKKS
+79 FDGKEIDIENKKS
-92 ASAFIAEEV
+92 VSVFIAEEV
-101 AFVFQGQ
+101 AFVFQGR

-127 GLNPD
+127 DLSPD

-137 IDTVLADLEISSLK
+137 IDTVLADLQISSLK

-162 EQRVTI
+162 EQRVAI
-168 ARALVTEKTL
+168 ARALVTGKTL

-193 EKVSSLLIDL
+193 EKVSALLIDL

-218 AMIARGD
+218 AMIAIGD

-231 DHQLVGNCLIL
+231 DHKLVGNCLIL

-251 KKWTSYLSSSHTKLS
+251 KKWSSCLSSSHTKLS

-283 AFVVAIAVTSI
+283 SLVVAIAVTSI

-328 KVLDDFLSFDKDEIA
+328 KVLDDFLSFDKEEIT
-343 SISTSQNIQTIKPY
+343 SISTSQNIQTVNPY

-438 VSGSTVTLTFY
+438 VSGTTVTLTFY
-449 IPISLYESSMEKEG
+449 IPISLYESSIEKEG
-463 NVLKGD
+463 NILKGD

-493 YSPHGNTLF
+493 YSPYGNTLF

-539 HVLLKDSSAIPEE
+539 HVLLKDSGAIPEE

-636 LIGYGKTIS
+636 LIGYGK
-645 ILASC
+645 
-650 LLVIL
+650 
-655 SILAIQVLKLEVS
+655 
-668 DVFQFY
+668 
-674 LTSVF
+674 
-679 TLIGLSVSVLIIS
+679 
-692 GLLPIYTTCRQT
+692 
-704 VVDTIRKNG
+704 

>member
-1 MTYDRIRFR
+1 
-10 KRFQKGGRY
+10 
-19 MFEIRNLSLSFAGRQ
+19 MFEIRNLSLSFAGRR

-61 LLNKIGLIS
+61 LLNKIGLLS

-79 FDGKEIDTENKKS
+79 FDGKEIDIENKKS
-92 ASAFIAEEV
+92 VSVFIAEEV
-101 AFVFQGQ
+101 AFVFQGR

-127 GLNPD
+127 DLSPD

-137 IDTVLADLEISSLK
+137 IDTVLADLQISSLK

-162 EQRVTI
+162 EQRVAI
-168 ARALVTEKTL
+168 ARALVTGKTL

-193 EKVSSLLIDL
+193 EKVSALLIDL

-218 AMIARGD
+218 AMIAIGD

-231 DHQLVGNCLIL
+231 DHKLVGNCLIL

-251 KKWTSYLSSSHTKLS
+251 KKWSSCLSSSHTKLS

-283 AFVVAIAVTSI
+283 SLVVAIAVTSI

-328 KVLDDFLSFDKDEIA
+328 KVLDDFLSFDKEEIT
-343 SISTSQNIQTIKPY
+343 SISTSQNIQTVNPY

-378 NFQPTLTIDGQ
+378 NFQPTLTIDGH

-438 VSGSTVTLTFY
+438 VSGTTVTLTFY
-449 IPISLYESSMEKEG
+449 IPISLYESSIEKEG
-463 NVLKGD
+463 NILKGD

-493 YSPHGNTLF
+493 YSPYGNTLF

-539 HVLLKDSSAIPEE
+539 HVLLKDSGAIPEE

-655 SILAIQVLKLEVS
+655 SILAMQVLKLEIS
-668 DVFQFY
+668 DVFKFY

>member
-1 MTYDRIRFR
+1 
-10 KRFQKGGRY
+10 
-19 MFEIRNLSLSFAGRQ
+19 MFEIRNLSLSFAGRR

-61 LLNKIGLIS
+61 LLNKIGLLS

-79 FDGKEIDTENKKS
+79 FDGKEIDIENKKS
-92 ASAFIAEEV
+92 VSVFIAEEV
-101 AFVFQGQ
+101 AFVFQGR

-127 GLNPD
+127 DLSPD

-137 IDTVLADLEISSLK
+137 IDTVLADLQISSLK

-162 EQRVTI
+162 EQRVAI
-168 ARALVTEKTL
+168 ARALVTGKTL

-193 EKVSSLLIDL
+193 EKVSALLIDL

-218 AMIARGD
+218 AMIAIGD

-231 DHQLVGNCLIL
+231 DHKLVENCLIL

-251 KKWTSYLSSSHTKLS
+251 KKWSSCLSSSHTKLS

-283 AFVVAIAVTSI
+283 ALVVAIAVTSI

-328 KVLDDFLSFDKDEIA
+328 KVLDDFLSFDKEEIT
-343 SISTSQNIQTIKPY
+343 SISTSQNIQTVKPY
-357 IEFLSLGMTFDN
+357 MEFLSLGMTFDN

-438 VSGSTVTLTFY
+438 VSGTTVTLTFY
-449 IPISLYESSMEKEG
+449 IPISLYESSIEKEG
-463 NVLKGD
+463 NILKGD

-493 YSPHGNTLF
+493 YSPYGNTLF

-539 HVLLKDSSAIPEE
+539 HVLLKDSGAIPEE

-655 SILAIQVLKLEVS
+655 SILAMQVLKLEIS
-668 DVFQFY
+668 DVFKFY